1 MKNKNNRM
9 ILKTFYGFLLSKKIH
24 DKYFNYY
31 IKHNNLTKE
40 SFIDFLIYTI
50 HHGKG
55 YRFFTTA
62 FIWNDTKEG
71 AKYWRNLNDEW
82 TKLLFN
88 LTPYSKMWKN

>member
-1 MKNKNNRM
+1 MKDKNNRM
-9 ILKTFYGFLLSKKIH
+9 ILKTFYEFLLSKKIH
-24 DKYFNYY
+24 DKFFNYY

-62 FIWNDTKEG
+62 FVWSNTKEG
-71 AKYWRNLNDEW
+71 IKYWRNLNDEW
-82 TKLLFN
+82 TKLLF
-88 LTPYSKMWKN
+88 KMRKNNYDK